1 LHSFHP
7 LALRP
12 LATLLALTGTFA
24 LTASGRAQTLP
35 PAPPAPT
42 APAPP
47 VPVPPAAAAP
57 PAAAPSAPTPPAPP
71 LDLLPLKKALR
82 PLSGGGLLQSRSN
95 FQMTGSKQGLS
106 FTFREEAR
114 IIAKRPGRFRA
125 TLTQFSADNT
135 PQQRLLVIS
144 NGVTV
149 WTYRPGTRQ
158 YSMTSLKE
166 FEAANNDVTALGLA
180 IGGFFLGDGHQLA
193 QGFQGLT
200 KDNSADV
207 LTALT
212 GLGVTLS
219 SKMQS
224 GNNEDDLTYRMT
236 LTKQGLTYQFL
247 VNSTDGALRQIEL
260 AGAQKGVQIA
270 FKEQITQLAALTAAP
285 KDTFMF
291 TPPPGAAKVTT
302 LSVDPF

>member
-1 LHSFHP
+1 MHSRHP
-7 LALRP
+7 LALHP
-12 LATLLALTGTFA
+12 LAALLALGVMLA
-24 LTASGRAQTLP
+24 LTAPGWAQT

-42 APAPP
+42 
-47 VPVPPAAAAP
+47 PPATAP
-57 PAAAPSAPTPPAPP
+57 PASPATA

-82 PLSGGGLLQSRSN
+82 PLSGDGLLQSRSN

-114 IIAKRPGRFRA
+114 LVAKRPGRFRA

-158 YSMTSLKE
+158 YSISTLKA

-180 IGGFFLGDGHQLA
+180 VGGFFLGDGHQLA

-200 KDNSADV
+200 KSNSADV
-207 LTALT
+207 VTALA
-212 GLGVTLS
+212 GMGVLLS
-219 SKMQS
+219 SKMQA
-224 GNNEDDLTYRMT
+224 GNDEDDLAYRMT

-247 VNSTDGALRQIEL
+247 VNSADGTLRQIEL
-260 AGAQKGVQIA
+260 AGAQKGVQIG
-270 FKEQITQLAALTAAP
+270 FKEQVAHLLPLTTVA
-285 KDTFMF
+285 KTTFTF
-291 TPPPGAAKVTT
+291 TPPPGAVQVTT
-302 LSVDPF
+302 LPVDPF

>member
-1 LHSFHP
+1 MHFFHSYSF
-7 LALRP
+7 RP
-12 LATLLALTGTFA
+12 LAALLALGAVFA
-24 LTASGRAQTLP
+24 LTAPGRAQTPAATP
-35 PAPPAPT
+35 PTPAPT
-42 APAPP
+42 DSSAPA
-47 VPVPPAAAAP
+47 
-57 PAAAPSAPTPPAPP
+57 

-82 PLSGGGLLQSRSN
+82 PLSGGGPIQSKSN

-106 FTFREEAR
+106 FTFREEAH

-125 TLTQFSADNT
+125 ELTQFSADNA
-135 PQQRLLVIS
+135 PQQRLLVVS

-158 YSMTSLKE
+158 YSVTSFKA

-180 IGGFFLGDGHQLA
+180 VGGFFLGDGHQLG

-200 KDNSADV
+200 KSNSAEV
-207 LTALT
+207 LSALA
-212 GLGVTLS
+212 GLGVVLS
-219 SKMQS
+219 SKIQS
-224 GNNEDDLTYRMT
+224 GNNEDDLTYRMA

-247 VNSTDGALRQIEL
+247 VNSASSTLRQIEL
-260 AGAQKGVQIA
+260 IGAQKGVKIA
-270 FKEQITQLAALTAAP
+270 FKEKITQLVPLTMVP
-285 KDTFMF
+285 RDTFTF